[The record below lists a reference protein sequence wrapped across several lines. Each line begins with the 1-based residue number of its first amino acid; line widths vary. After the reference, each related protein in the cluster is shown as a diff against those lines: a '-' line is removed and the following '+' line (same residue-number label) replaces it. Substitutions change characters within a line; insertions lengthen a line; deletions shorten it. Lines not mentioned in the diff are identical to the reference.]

1 MSASLVVLASGI
13 GSLLVTIPRQRRA
26 PLSWAWT
33 ALCLVLGVAG
43 LGVQWWACLAL
54 VGVAQ
59 GWGLS
64 IGAAAPGAPRR
75 GMPAGVGRA
84 PHRTIVATACLV
96 VTIAVALGLDTVL
109 TTGPT
114 ALTRG
119 WTEVRSPAL
128 AGVPLALLVATV
140 GVIALMGPASNL
152 LTASTLAAVRGTEG
166 ATPPD
171 HPVLRGGRVIG
182 PLERLLIVVLG
193 LAGALPVIAALL
205 AAKGIVRFPEISRDS
220 GLGAKAEEFLIGSM
234 TSWSLACAA
243 TLFLALLRGA

>member
-59 GWGLS
+59 GWCLS

-128 AGVPLALLVATV
+128 AGSPW
-140 GVIALMGPASNL
+140 
-152 LTASTLAAVRGTEG
+152 
-166 ATPPD
+166 
-171 HPVLRGGRVIG
+171 H
-182 PLERLLIVVLG
+182 
-193 LAGALPVIAALL
+193 
-205 AAKGIVRFPEISRDS
+205 
-220 GLGAKAEEFLIGSM
+220 
-234 TSWSLACAA
+234 SWSP
-243 TLFLALLRGA
+243 RSG